1 MYKIKLILVDDHP
14 LFAESLST
22 ALSLEKDIEILAIF
36 SDATKALSALQ
47 NTTPDLLI
55 TDISMPTMNGIEF
68 IQKVNTQF
76 PTIKILVVSTFQQML
91 SSKNINGYLL
101 KDATIDEF
109 LTAIRKIVLDDE
121 KYFKNTETQNSISE
135 FNKQILTPREKEI
148 VTLIAK
154 EQTVNEI
161 AENLF
166 ISRLTV
172 ETHKKNIFLKLNVS
186 TNAGLVKKAI
196 ILGFLK

>member
-22 ALSLEKDIEILAIF
+22 ALSLEKDIEIIAIF
-36 SDATKALSALQ
+36 SDATEALFALQ

>member
-1 MYKIKLILVDDHP
+1 MT
-14 LFAESLST
+14 LFHISHTDLDGYT
-22 ALSLEKDIEILAIF
+22 CQLL
-36 SDATKALSALQ
+36 TK
-47 NTTPDLLI
+47 
-55 TDISMPTMNGIEF
+55 E
-68 IQKVNTQF
+68 
-76 PTIKILVVSTFQQML
+76 
-91 SSKNINGYLL
+91 
-101 KDATIDEF
+101 
-109 LTAIRKIVLDDE
+109 
-121 KYFKNTETQNSISE
+121 YFKNTETQNSISE
-135 FNKQILTPREKEI
+135 FNKQILTQREKEI

-196 ILGFLK
+196 VLGFLK